1 MMQIWVTY
9 SVFAAADNQEILG
22 ERKVNLVIR
31 TVGLQ
36 SYRSTVEN
44 NWETVEVSLQQTN
57 KKC

>member
-9 SVFAAADNQEILG
+9 SVFAAADNQEKLG
-22 ERKVNLVIR
+22 EWKVNLVIL

-44 NWETVEVSLQQTN
+44 NWETVEVSLQQTD